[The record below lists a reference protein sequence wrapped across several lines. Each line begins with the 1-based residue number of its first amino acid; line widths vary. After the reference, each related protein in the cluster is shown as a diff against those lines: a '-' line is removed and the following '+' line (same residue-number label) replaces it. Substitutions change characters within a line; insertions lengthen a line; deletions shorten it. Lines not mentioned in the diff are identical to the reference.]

1 MAKRPIVPRCPI
13 CGRAATVANR
23 PFCSVRCADI
33 DLSRWLTEAYRI
45 PGPVEEADEE
55 DS

>member
-1 MAKRPIVPRCPI
+1 
-13 CGRAATVANR
+13 VANR